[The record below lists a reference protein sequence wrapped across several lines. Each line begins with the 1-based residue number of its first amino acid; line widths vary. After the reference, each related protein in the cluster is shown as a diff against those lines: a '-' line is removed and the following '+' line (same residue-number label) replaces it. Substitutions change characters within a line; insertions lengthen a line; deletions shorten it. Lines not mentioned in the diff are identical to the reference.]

1 MAPVLVLNA
10 KPLGRLG
17 LISQDVTAPPLTDGV
32 LVVIA
37 EPLVRVIFSGVYPKA
52 FGTWSLMVMLT

>member
-1 MAPVLVLNA
+1 MAPVELLNA

-17 LISQDVTAPPLTDGV
+17 LISQDVTAPPLTLGV

-37 EPLVRVIFSGVYPKA
+37 VPFVRVMFSGE
-52 FGTWSLMVMLT
+52 

>member
-1 MAPVLVLNA
+1 MAPVELLNA

-17 LISQDVTAPPLTDGV
+17 LMAHEVTAPPPAVGV

-52 FGTWSLMVMLT
+52 FGT

>member
-1 MAPVLVLNA
+1 MAPVELLNA

-52 FGTWSLMVMLT
+52 FGT